1 MINLLAENPVLLL
14 FVVATIGY
22 PLGRITVRGCSLGI
36 AAVLFAGLAVG
47 ALDTRLKLPEVVY
60 VLGQGLFIYTLGLNS
75 GSPFFSSL
83 RRGGWRSNVLVL
95 MILSVDAL
103 LVIAAHKIFSLT
115 PAIAAGVYTGSVTNT
130 SALAGV
136 LEFIRNHFA
145 KGHFTDA
152 ELANLLA
159 EPVVGYSLTYPV
171 GVLGLILSVIILQR
185 WWRIDYEEE
194 ARSVLDVPL
203 PTRRIHCQTI
213 LVSKAPAIGK
223 SLGQLR
229 DENGFEVLFGRLIRK
244 HEQTIA
250 EDETRLQSG
259 DLITICATSE
269 EIDRVVG
276 FFGERSK
283 LQMESDG
290 SLRDYYRIFVSSS
303 QVVGQKI
310 GDLHLPQL
318 LGATVTRV
326 RRGDVEFLP
335 QADTVFEYGDRVRVL
350 TSRERVKEV
359 YKFFGD
365 SYRALSEIDILT
377 FALGLAAGLLMG
389 TIPIP
394 LPGGFIFKLGAAGG
408 PLIVALIL
416 GKLERTGPFVWNIP
430 YSANLTLRQ
439 IGLVLFLAG
448 IGTRSGNA
456 FWQALGQ
463 GSVLTIVIVG
473 AFITFGSAFAI
484 LWVGYKLLGIPMNLL
499 VGILTGAHTQPAILG
514 FAQEQT
520 RNELP
525 NIGYASVLP
534 TALIAKVIFAQLIL
548 AILAAVAQ

>member
-1 MINLLAENPVLLL
+1 
-14 FVVATIGY
+14 
-22 PLGRITVRGCSLGI
+22 
-36 AAVLFAGLAVG
+36 
-47 ALDTRLKLPEVVY
+47 
-60 VLGQGLFIYTLGLNS
+60 
-75 GSPFFSSL
+75 
-83 RRGGWRSNVLVL
+83 
-95 MILSVDAL
+95 MILSTDAL
-103 LVIAAHKIFSLT
+103 LVIAAQKVFSLT

-136 LEFIRNHFA
+136 LEFIKNHFA

-194 ARSVLDVPL
+194 ARSVRDVPL

-213 LVSKAPAIGK
+213 LVSKAPAIGR

-229 DENGFEVLFGRLIRK
+229 EENGFEVVFGRLIRK

-250 EDETRLQSG
+250 EDETRFQSG

-276 FFGERSK
+276 FLGERSTP
-283 LQMESDG
+283 QTESDG

-303 QVVGQKI
+303 QVVGHKI
-310 GDLHLPQL
+310 ADLHLPQL

-350 TSRERVKEV
+350 SSRERVKEV

-377 FALGLAAGLLMG
+377 FALGLAAGLLIG

-439 IGLVLFLAG
+439 LGLVLFLAG

-463 GSVLTIVIVG
+463 DSVLTIVIVG

-499 VGILTGAHTQPAILG
+499 VGILTVAHTQPAILG

-548 AILAAVAQ
+548 ASLAAVAQ